1 MRRCDIIIIKYK
13 FMRKY
18 AKIKISLE
26 YISHYEFTQYGIDF
40 LLLFF
45 VSCYEYILL
54 YIHSYMH
61 M

>member
-1 MRRCDIIIIKYK
+1 
-13 FMRKY
+13 MRKY
-18 AKIKISLE
+18 AKIKISLQ

-45 VSCYEYILL
+45 VSCYEYIFL